1 MKSVVADNHQSCPES
16 RAVMKCVGHHVNVST
31 PASAGPERRREKE
44 RGDEKWR
51 EERGERQRRYKDR

>member
-1 MKSVVADNHQSCPES
+1 
-16 RAVMKCVGHHVNVST
+16 MKCVGHNVNVST

-51 EERGERQRRYKDR
+51 EERCERQRRYKDR

>member
-1 MKSVVADNHQSCPES
+1 
-16 RAVMKCVGHHVNVST
+16 MKCVGHHVNVST
-31 PASAGPERRREKE
+31 PASAGPERREKE